1 MPELYNTDEVFF
13 MDYEK
18 VIEELQGGQMDLKRL
33 MSIMSANYIALCQST
48 EELKKTAEEL
58 KKSNEQNKKEHED
71 FCRTFLELQI
81 QQKIISEE
89 NNYLIKELKDIKDW
103 KDSVNI

>member
-1 MPELYNTDEVFF
+1 MFF
-13 MDYEK
+13 VDYEK
-18 VIEELQGGQMDLKRL
+18 VIEELQGGQMDLKHL

-48 EELKKTAEEL
+48 EELKKNTEEL
-58 KKSNEQNKKEHED
+58 KKANEKNKKEHEE

-89 NNYLIKELKDIKDW
+89 NSYLIKELKAF
-103 KDSVNI
+103 

>member
-1 MPELYNTDEVFF
+1 

-18 VIEELQGGQMDLKRL
+18 VIEELQGGQMELKCL
-33 MSIMSANYIALCQST
+33 MSIMSVNYIALCQST
-48 EELKKTAEEL
+48 EEL

-89 NNYLIKELKDIKDW
+89 NNYLIKELKAF
-103 KDSVNI
+103 